1 MTIFAPASGSGKAAV
16 AVVRISGPA
25 SGAVLRAFAGTLPA
39 PRRASLRILRDPATG
54 EKLDRALV
62 FWFPAPASFTGE
74 DAAELHLH
82 GGRAVRAATLAAL
95 SRTADC
101 RLAEPGEFTRRAL
114 RHGKMDLTGAEALAD
129 LIDAET
135 EAQRRQALRLID
147 NALGTWVGGLRERLL
162 EALALAEGA
171 IDFVEEDDI
180 AGALAADLL
189 PIVDLVRHSIA
200 AQLAYAERGAKLRE
214 GLVVTI
220 AGPPNVGKSTLLN
233 ALAGR
238 EVAIVSAYAG
248 TTRDPIEVELD
259 LGGIALRLIDTAGL
273 RPTDDPVEREGIR
286 RAEARARSADLV
298 LWLREIGSASPAPQ
312 GLGPMWTIATK
323 TDRAPAL
330 PDAADHR
337 ISAQSGAGLPELLSA
352 LQDFAAEAT
361 VGAESALVTH
371 LRQQRALE
379 AALQALK
386 AIVPG
391 REVELTAEDLRF
403 AIRALE
409 RIVGQI
415 DVEEVLGAIF
425 ARFCIG
431 K

>member
-1 MTIFAPASGSGKAAV
+1 VTEDATIFAPASGSGKAAV
-16 AVVRISGPA
+16 AVIRLSGPA
-25 SGAVLRAFAGTLPA
+25 SGAVLRAVAGALPT
-39 PRRASLRILRDPATG
+39 PRRASLRMLRDPATG
-54 EKLDRALV
+54 EQLDRALV

-74 DAAELHLH
+74 
-82 GGRAVRAATLAAL
+82 
-95 SRTADC
+95 
-101 RLAEPGEFTRRAL
+101 
-114 RHGKMDLTGAEALAD
+114 D

-147 NALGTWVGGLRERLL
+147 NALGAWVQDLRKRLL
-162 EALALAEGA
+162 DALALVEGA
-171 IDFVEEDDI
+171 IDFAEEDDV
-180 AGALAADLL
+180 AAVLGADLL
-189 PIVDLVRHSIA
+189 RIVDDVRHTIA
-200 AQLAYAERGAKLRE
+200 AQLVYAERGAKLRE

-298 LWLREIGSASPAPQ
+298 LWLQEDGATRPVPP
-312 GLGPMWTIATK
+312 GLGAAWIIATK
-323 TDRAPAL
+323 VDCTPVPL
-330 PDAADHR
+330 GAADHR
-337 ISAQSGAGLPELLSA
+337 ISAQSGEGLRDLLSA
-352 LQDFAAEAT
+352 LQNFAVEAT
-361 VGAESALVTH
+361 AGAETALVTH
-371 LRQQRALE
+371 LRQRMALE
-379 AALQALK
+379 AALRAL
-386 AIVPG
+386 AGVVSG
-391 REVELTAEDLRF
+391 RDIELMAEDLRA
-403 AIRALE
+403 AIRSLE
-409 RIVGQI
+409 RIVGRI
-415 DVEEVLGAIF
+415 DVEQVLGTIF